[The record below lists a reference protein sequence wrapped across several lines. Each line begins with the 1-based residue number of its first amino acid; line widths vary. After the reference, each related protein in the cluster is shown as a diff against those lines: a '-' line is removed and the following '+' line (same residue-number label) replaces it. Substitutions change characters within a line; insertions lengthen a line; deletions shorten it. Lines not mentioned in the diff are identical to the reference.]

1 MYIFKFSL
9 NSLHNHLD
17 WLEGFFIALFSVPE
31 IKTENALINWHFDF
45 FFNFKY
51 YYSFFSALF
60 SGDPF
65 TYMYTYINLTGIL
78 QYFVGFPT
86 LIVSKKSV
94 AATMNGVL

>member
-45 FFNFKY
+45 FLTLNIIIPFSQP
-51 YYSFFSALF
+51 YSQETL
-60 SGDPF
+60 
-65 TYMYTYINLTGIL
+65 YIHVYI
-78 QYFVGFPT
+78 Y
-86 LIVSKKSV
+86 
-94 AATMNGVL
+94 